1 MKRSWLAAAL
11 LMAVGVSGA
20 EGEARRLLITV
31 EKGEEPLT
39 AVDLVVT
46 VDKKRAEVLRVHQPQ
61 ELPVQ
66 LAVLIA
72 DSSGPEVAQSL
83 EALQRFV
90 KSLPEGSEVMV
101 GYLRAGAIEVRQPF
115 TADRAAAAAAF
126 RIPRQATDVTFDL
139 GQSVEDVLDY
149 FPERPGRGQI
159 LYIGD
164 GPFFDSSSSYQ
175 QDAGINRALRG
186 VQEKGVVV
194 WAIHVGEVGVVEL
207 GKSVLSPE
215 QVLTAGVRC

>member
-1 MKRSWLAAAL
+1 
-11 LMAVGVSGA
+11 
-20 EGEARRLLITV
+20 V

-39 AVDLVVT
+39 AIDLVVT

-72 DSSGPEVAQSL
+72 DNSGPEVAQSL
-83 EALQRFV
+83 AELQSFV
-90 KSLPEGSEVMV
+90 KSFPEGSEVLV

-115 TADRAAAAAAF
+115 TADHAAAAAAL

-139 GQSVEDVLDY
+139 WQSVEDALEY
-149 FPERPGRGQI
+149 FPERPGRAQI

-175 QDAGINRALRG
+175 QDVHVSRAVRR